1 MPLEWD
7 GGGHMLFGS
16 DRAPLVRR
24 PTAAVQKSGAYG
36 DEGKAASRPLTVL
49 AALLSAPFGASAT
62 TLAAWR
68 YSPRSFAPHPCEQLG
83 CGSSAPLIL
92 VIDMGELAGR
102 VATATLRSPAIP
114 RFKWITH
121 LGRTICIAGEG
132 DWGDRTGDQA

>member
-1 MPLEWD
+1 
-7 GGGHMLFGS
+7 MLFAS

-68 YSPRSFAPHPCEQLG
+68 CSPRSLRLNHLASFTAARLLSLGKLASFA
-83 CGSSAPLIL
+83 
-92 VIDMGELAGR
+92 
-102 VATATLRSPAIP
+102 T
-114 RFKWITH
+114 
-121 LGRTICIAGEG
+121 
-132 DWGDRTGDQA
+132 